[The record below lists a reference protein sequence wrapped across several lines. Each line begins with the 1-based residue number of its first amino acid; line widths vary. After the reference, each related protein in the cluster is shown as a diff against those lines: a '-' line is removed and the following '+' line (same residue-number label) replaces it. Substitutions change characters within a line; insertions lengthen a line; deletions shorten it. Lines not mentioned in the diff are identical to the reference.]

1 MSSAQR
7 PKKYF
12 SRYKKPLIEMPN
24 LIENQIDS
32 YNWFKQFG
40 IAEAMKSFGTVKDSS
55 GKRFELSF
63 TDFEL
68 GETKMTAQE
77 AKKEKLTLEV
87 PLKAKVMLKNR
98 HVGTEVEEE
107 LFLTNVP
114 IMTKNGSFVINGNER
129 VVVPQLSRSYG
140 VTFIINKRNKDKK
153 LDLIGAKVIPA
164 TGAWVEIYVA
174 KKNNKEYGLYISID
188 NKREFPVSALLRVL
202 LNKKYNTEV
211 SDAQILE
218 NFKDNKNALK
228 LMKNTFKID
237 PAKNLEQAYMEIYSY
252 LRDGDLATPANAKE
266 IVDSVFD
273 PEIYDISES
282 GRYFFNKRFGL
293 SLDEEVVKNS
303 KLITIDDFILIINH
317 LVYLNDE
324 GAKPDDIDHLG
335 FKRVH
340 FVGELLKKKVQ
351 VGLAQM
357 KKNIR
362 NRMTTIDIEA
372 NKPTLFVSPR
382 PLQARVKEFFNQ
394 GQLSQYMSQENVLA
408 EVEHLRTLV
417 SDSKNNNG
425 SKPPIEQRD
434 VHESH
439 YGRVCPVHTPEGPN
453 IGLVLRLAAYARV
466 NKYGMIETPYAKVKD
481 GKIVFKNGQPQIDYL
496 NALEEE
502 QYKIANLSANY
513 DEKTGKI
520 LDEKVEVRIAG
531 IPNTIN
537 ANEVEYIDV
546 AANQPYSLAT
556 SFVPFLNHDDSVR
569 ALMGSNMQKQAV
581 PCLRPEAPLVATEI
595 EERVVCDST
604 RLVLAEED
612 GIVSALDANRIV
624 IKNNKGQEK
633 IYPLVRFE
641 QTNGFTCFHQRA
653 QVSLGDKVK
662 KDDLLADTST
672 SDQKQMALGQN
683 MLVAF
688 MSWSGSN
695 FEDAIVISE
704 KVVKDNRFTSIH
716 MEEFVISVRD
726 TKLGPEVTTPD
737 IPNVGEAKL
746 RNLDE
751 DGIVRIGAEVRPGDI
766 LVGKITPKGE
776 MQLTPE
782 ERLLRSVFGE
792 KARDVKDTS
801 KRLEN
806 GKRGRVVSVKVLSRD
821 NGDKLESGI
830 IKKIY
835 IEVAELRNVQVGDK
849 MAGRH
854 GNKGVIS
861 KILPVEDMPMMADG
875 TPIDVILTPL
885 GVPSRM
891 NLGQILEIHLGLAA
905 GALGYQ
911 AIVPSFMGATV
922 NEVVAEIKE
931 AKKQA
936 VKNEDEINSFNL
948 KKAGLDDDGKMELFD
963 GRTGEKFAQK
973 IAVGIMYILKLHHM
987 VEDKMHVRSTGPYSL
1002 ITQQPLGGKA
1012 QGGGQRLGEME
1023 VWALLGYGVSYL
1035 LREMLTIKSDD
1046 IQGRTAA
1053 FDAIVKGEPISQINT
1068 PASFNV
1074 MLAHFRALG
1083 INVELL
1089 DDSGRNLL
1097 DTPRVNN
1104 N

>member
-1 MSSAQR
+1 
-7 PKKYF
+7 
-12 SRYKKPLIEMPN
+12 MPN

-32 YNWFKQFG
+32 FEWLKQFG
-40 IAEAMKSFGTVKDSS
+40 IAEAFKTFGSVKDSS

-68 GETKMTAQE
+68 GDTKLTAQE
-77 AKKEKLTLEV
+77 AKRNKLTLEV
-87 PLKAKVMLKNR
+87 PLKARVLLKNK
-98 HVGTEVEEE
+98 HLGTEIEEE
-107 LFLTNVP
+107 IFMTNLP
-114 IMTKNGSFVINGNER
+114 IMTKNGSFIINGNER

-140 VTFIINKRNKDKK
+140 VTFIVNKRNKDKK

-164 TGAWVEIYVA
+164 SGAWVEIYVA
-174 KKNNKEYGLYISID
+174 KKNNRDYGFYVSID
-188 NKREFPVSALLRVL
+188 NKREFPITALLRVL
-202 LNKKYNTEV
+202 MHNKNNNAEIKDEE
-211 SDAQILE
+211 ILE
-218 NFKDNKNALK
+218 GFKQNKNAFK
-228 LMKNTFKID
+228 LIKNTLKID
-237 PAKNLEQAYMEIYSY
+237 PAKTVEQSYMEIYSY

-266 IVDSVFD
+266 IVDSVFN

-282 GRYFFNKRFGL
+282 GRFFFNKRFGL
-293 SLDEEVVKNS
+293 PLDDKTIHES
-303 KLITIDDFILIINH
+303 RLITVEDFVLIINRI
-317 LVYLNDE
+317 VELNDNRE
-324 GAKPDDIDHLG
+324 KPDDIDHLG

-362 NRMTTIDIEA
+362 NRMSTIDIEA
-372 NKPTLFVSPR
+372 NKPTQFVSPR

-394 GQLSQYMSQENVLA
+394 GQLSQYMSQENILA
-408 EVEHLRTLV
+408 EIEHLRTLV

-453 IGLVLRLAAYARV
+453 IGLVLRLASYAKV
-466 NKYGMIETPYAKVKD
+466 NKYGMIETPYIKLD
-481 GKIVFKNGQPQIDYL
+481 NGKITDKVVYM

-502 QYKIANLSANY
+502 KYKIAGLSVNY

-520 LDEKVEVRIAG
+520 LDAKSEVRIAG
-531 IPNTIN
+531 EPHIVNSE
-537 ANEVEYIDV
+537 EVEYIDV
-546 AANQPYSLAT
+546 AANQPYSIAT
-556 SFVPFLNHDDSVR
+556 SCVPFLNHDDSVR
-569 ALMGSNMQKQAV
+569 ALMGSNMQKQGT
-581 PCLRPEAPLVATEI
+581 PCLRPEAPLVATGI
-595 EERVVCDST
+595 EERAIEDSL

-612 GIVSALDANRIV
+612 GVVSAVDSNRIV
-624 IKNNKGQEK
+624 IKNAKGIEK
-633 IYPLVRFE
+633 IYPLVSFE
-641 QTNGFTCFHQRA
+641 RTNGFTCFHQRPK
-653 QVSLGDKVK
+653 VDLGDKVK
-662 KDDLLADTST
+662 KGDLLADAST
-672 SDQKQMALGQN
+672 SDNKQMALGQN

-688 MSWSGSN
+688 MSWFGNN

-716 MEEFVISVRD
+716 IEEFVISVRD

-746 RNLDE
+746 KNLDE
-751 DGIVRIGAEVRPGDI
+751 DGIVRVGAEVRPGDI

-776 MQLTPE
+776 VQLTPE

-801 KRLEN
+801 KRLDH
-806 GKRGRVVSVKVLSRD
+806 GKRGRVISIKVLSRD

-835 IEVAELRNVQVGDK
+835 IEVAQLRNVQVGDK

-861 KILPVEDMPMMADG
+861 KILPVEEMPFMADG
-875 TPIDVILTPL
+875 TPIDIILTPL

-905 GALGYQ
+905 GALNYQ
-911 AIVPSFMGATV
+911 AITPPFMGATV
-922 NEVVAEIKE
+922 PEVAEELKAAAQSKPIHT
-931 AKKQA
+931 
-936 VKNEDEINSFNL
+936 EDGINNFDL
-948 KKAGLDDDGKMELFD
+948 QKAGLDKDGKMTLFD
-963 GRTGEKFAQK
+963 GRTGEAFAQK

-1002 ITQQPLGGKA
+1002 ITQQPLSGKA

-1023 VWALLGYGVSYL
+1023 VWALLGYGVAHL
-1035 LREMLTIKSDD
+1035 LREMLTVKSDD

-1053 FDAIVKGEPISQINT
+1053 FDAIVKNEPITEMNI

-1074 MLAHFRALG
+1074 ILAHFRALG
-1083 INVELL
+1083 ISV
-1089 DDSGRNLL
+1089 NLNSNTQAI
-1097 DTPRVNN
+1097 DEANN
-1104 N
+1104 DNK